1 MPKKILIVA
10 GEPSGDLH
18 ASNLVKEMRSSDPGL
33 RFFGL
38 GGELSQRAGV
48 DVIFDISK
56 LALVGAVEVL
66 KHLLTV
72 KKAYQA
78 ILTKINSE
86 PPDLA
91 ILVDYPGF
99 NLRLARE
106 LKRRSIP
113 VVYYISP
120 QVWAWGMDR
129 IGIIRTC
136 INRIIV
142 FFKFEEELY
151 KKHSIDV
158 RFAGHP
164 FLDSVKATLAREDM
178 LRKYELA
185 GADKIVALMPGSRES
200 EVKTLLPVMASAAR
214 IVGRKLKG
222 VKFVVVK
229 YPDLAIN
236 LYEKTLQNPFL
247 NVRVINGD
255 AYNVLS
261 VSDLAVVAS
270 GSVTLESAIIGTPI
284 IITYKVSSLT
294 YLLYKIVS
302 RIRFLGL
309 VNIIAGKEIAPE
321 LLQYNATPEKIAGAI
336 LKILTNDKV
345 RTDMRAELKKV
356 SASLGSPGAS
366 RRAADAVLELL

>member
-1 MPKKILIVA
+1 M
-10 GEPSGDLH
+10 
-18 ASNLVKEMRSSDPGL
+18 NWL

-345 RTDMRAELKKV
+345 RTDMRADLKKV